1 MEDPVTKVPST
12 MAQTTIPQAAI
23 PQATIPRAETPPV
36 SIQHGIGH
44 VETVSRTSPTYTT
57 LTPNA
62 DIVNDMFT
70 ATGLTE
76 EDFINLQPTEARRGG
91 TGRTFRTSRTSRTGM
106 PSVIPSFNPQES
118 RLRG

>member
-1 MEDPVTKVPST
+1 MERTKAPIPEDSVAKVPST
-12 MAQTTIPQAAI
+12 MA
-23 PQATIPRAETPPV
+23 QATIPRAETPPV
-36 SIQHGIGH
+36 SMQHGLKP

-57 LTPNA
+57 PTPNA

-70 ATGLTE
+70 ATSLTE
-76 EDFINLQPTEARRGG
+76 EDFTNLQPTEAR
-91 TGRTFRTSRTSRTGM
+91 SRTGRTGM